1 MCIRDRGYHIEMIG
15 RHIYEACLN
24 DGWSRDLVSA
34 FGSYESFSA
43 HGIGCAVLFGDTI
56 VSGASSYSYYS
67 GGIEIEIDTR
77 ADFRRRG
84 LALACGARLI
94 LECLDRGLYPSWDAQ
109 NLGSLSLAKK
119 LGYEF
124 SHEYPAYEIFDY

>member
-1 MCIRDRGYHIEMIG
+1 
-15 RHIYEACLN
+15 A
-24 DGWSRDLVSA
+24 
-34 FGSYESFSA
+34 FSA
-43 HGIGCAVLFGDTI
+43 HGIGCAVLFGDTV

>member
-1 MCIRDRGYHIEMIG
+1 
-15 RHIYEACLN
+15 
-24 DGWSRDLVSA
+24 GWSRDLVSA
-34 FGSYESFSA
+34 FGSYEAFSA
-43 HGIGCAVLFGDTI
+43 HGIGCAVLFGDTV

>member
-1 MCIRDRGYHIEMIG
+1 M
-15 RHIYEACLN
+15 
-24 DGWSRDLVSA
+24 
-34 FGSYESFSA
+34 
-43 HGIGCAVLFGDTI
+43 LFGDTI

-67 GGIEIEIDTR
+67 GGIEIEIDNR
-77 ADFRRRG
+77 EAFRRRG
-84 LALACGARLI
+84 LDLVCGARLI

-109 NLGSLSLAKK
+109 NLGSISLAKK

>member
-1 MCIRDRGYHIEMIG
+1 MIG

-43 HGIGCAVLFGDTI
+43 HGIGCAVLFGNTI
-56 VSGASSYSYYS
+56 VAGASSYSYYS

-77 ADFRRRG
+77 TDFRRRG
-84 LALACGARLI
+84 LALVCGARLI
-94 LECLDRGLYPSWDAQ
+94 LECLDRGLYP
-109 NLGSLSLAKK
+109 K
-119 LGYEF
+119 LGRPEF
-124 SHEYPAYEIFDY
+124 NAPFP

>member
-1 MCIRDRGYHIEMIG
+1 MIG

-43 HGIGCAVLFGDTI
+43 HGIGCAVLFGNTI

-84 LALACGARLI
+84 LALVCGARLI

-109 NLGSLSLAKK
+109 NLGSLSIAKK